1 MKCFFYEHVT
11 FLFICLLIITIIN
24 ILKMR
29 FLSNVLSTIVG
40 IFLFGFIFF
49 FFILII
55 GAFAGSGDGKPKL
68 EKNSVIELDLSE
80 ITLDYNGTFEPSPF
94 EALLESKQKASVIEV
109 IDAIEAAKTDDD
121 IKGISILKNNS
132 LLGLAQTKAIRNKLD
147 EFKKS
152 GKFVYAY
159 SDVLSQKD
167 YYLNSVADQIYL
179 NPVGELDFKGLAS
192 EVIYMKD
199 LQEKSGVKFEVIRH
213 GKYKSAVEPYL
224 AQEMSAENREQLTVL
239 LQSIWETVVTDIA
252 ASRKIDVNVLNSIA
266 DNLGARTPNMALDAK
281 LIDKIGYED
290 EYHDLIHKKLKAKK
304 DTEYNKISISEYASI
319 ADSPSTNFT
328 ADNTIAVIYAQGEI
342 QSGEG
347 SVNIIGEGSIN
358 RSLRE
363 AREDKDVKAVVL
375 RVDSPGGSALTSEL
389 IWREIELTKKV
400 KPVVVSMGNVAASGG
415 YYISCNSDYI
425 FAEPST
431 ITGSIGVFGMLP
443 NMSELGKNIGINA
456 EQVKTH
462 KNASG
467 YSLFEPLEEDYKNVV
482 LEGIENVYST
492 FLQRVADGRKMT
504 TDQVDAIAQGRVW
517 TGTDAL
523 KNGLVDQLGN
533 LDDAIKH
540 AAKLAKIKEYR
551 TENFPEYKTNFN
563 DLLANLSGISLF
575 QSKEALLKEQLGTE
589 AYMLLEKIKR
599 AQNTKGV
606 QAMMPFSLEIK

>member
-1 MKCFFYEHVT
+1 
-11 FLFICLLIITIIN
+11 
-24 ILKMR
+24 MR

-40 IFLFGFIFF
+40 LFLFCFIFF

-55 GAFAGSGDGKPKL
+55 GAIAGSGDGKPKL
-68 EKNSVIELDLSE
+68 DKNSVIELDLSE
-80 ITLDYNGTFEPSPF
+80 ITLDYNGKF
-94 EALLESKQKASVIEV
+94 EASPLDALLNEGKKASVIEV
-109 IDAIEAAKTDDD
+109 IDAIEAAKTDKD

-132 LLGLAQTKAIRNKLD
+132 SLGLAQSKAIRNKLE

-159 SDVLSQKD
+159 SDVLMQSD

-213 GKYKSAVEPYL
+213 GKYKSAVEPFL
-224 AQEMSAENREQLTVL
+224 AQEMSPENREQLSEL
-239 LQSIWETVVTDIA
+239 LQSIWQTVVTDISK
-252 ASRKIDVNVLNSIA
+252 SRKIEVATLNTIA
-266 DNLGARTPNMALDAK
+266 DSLGARTPKLALATK

-290 EYHDLIHKKLKAKK
+290 EYHDLIRTKLKVKK
-304 DTEYNKISISEYASI
+304 DEEYNKISISDYASI

-342 QSGEG
+342 QGGEG
-347 SVNIIGEGSIN
+347 SVNIIGEGSVN
-358 RSLRE
+358 RSLKE

-415 YYISCNSDYI
+415 YYISCNANTI

-431 ITGSIGVFGMLP
+431 ITGSIGVFGLLP
-443 NMSELGKNIGINA
+443 NLTQVGKNIGINA
-456 EQVKTH
+456 EQVRTH

-467 YSLFEPLEEDYKNVV
+467 YSVFEPLDENFKGVV
-482 LEGIENVYST
+482 LESIKDVYST
-492 FLQRVADGRKMT
+492 FLKRVADGRKMT
-504 TDQVDAIAQGRVW
+504 IEQVDAIAQGRIW
-517 TGTDAL
+517 TGTDAV
-523 KNGLVDQLGN
+523 KNGLVDKIGGLN
-533 LDDAIKH
+533 DAIKH
-540 AAKLAKIKEYR
+540 AATLAKIKDFR
-551 TENFPEYKTNFN
+551 TENYPEYETNFE
-563 DLLANLSGISLF
+563 DLLASLSGISIF
-575 QSKEALLKEQLGTE
+575 KTKEDLLKEQIGTE
-589 AYMLLEKIKR
+589 AYLLLEKIKK
-599 AQNTKGV
+599 AQNMKGV
-606 QAMMPFSLEIK
+606 QALMPYELDIK